1 MHKVL
6 EENEYIILG
15 CNNTKGYI
23 VYNRK
28 KDWKNGHTHIR
39 ELKQAKDLIFCA
51 ERYIL
56 PRRANKYFLVSLSR
70 ITDNPDYY
78 DVLQDAIN
86 RTSNKKTKY
95 RNNPKMR

>member
-6 EENEYIILG
+6 EESEFIILG

-28 KDWKNGHTHIR
+28 KEWDKGHTHIK

-51 ERYIL
+51 KRHIL
-56 PRRANKYFLVSLSR
+56 PRSANKYFLVSLSR

-86 RTSNKKTKY
+86 RTSNKKIKY